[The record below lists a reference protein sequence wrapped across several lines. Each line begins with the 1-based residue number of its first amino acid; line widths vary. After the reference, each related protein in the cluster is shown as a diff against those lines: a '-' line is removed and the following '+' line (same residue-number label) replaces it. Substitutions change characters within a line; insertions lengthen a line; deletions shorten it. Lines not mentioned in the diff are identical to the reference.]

1 MPSSE
6 PAPAPMKTRDRI
18 LQTSLQLFNEYGEPR
33 ITTNHIADELD
44 ISPGNL
50 YYHFRNKDEIIW
62 LLFEQFERRMGAAL
76 QVPERRVPDME
87 DMWLY
92 LHLVFENIW
101 EYRFFYR
108 DLDNLLSRNKKLRT
122 HFRRILER
130 KVNTSAAICKGLV
143 EAGVMEASSED
154 SAALSRNIA
163 VIATYWLNFQRISAP
178 VAAQADESDYLALGV
193 YQVLSLVAP
202 FLQGEAR
209 ELLKQISRE
218 YLN

>member
-1 MPSSE
+1 M
-6 PAPAPMKTRDRI
+6 
-18 LQTSLQLFNEYGEPR
+18 LFR
-33 ITTNHIADELD
+33 
-44 ISPGNL
+44 S
-50 YYHFRNKDEIIW
+50 
-62 LLFEQFERRMGAAL
+62 EQFERRMGAVL
-76 QVPERRVPDME
+76 QVPKRRVPDME

-122 HFRRILER
+122 HFRRILGR
-130 KVNTSAAICKGLV
+130 KVSTAATICKGLI
-143 EAGVMEASSED
+143 EAGVMDASSED
-154 SAALSRNIA
+154 IAALSRNIA

-178 VAAQADESDYLALGV
+178 VAGQSNESDHLAMGV

-209 ELLKQISRE
+209 ELLRQISRE
-218 YLN
+218 YLS

>member
-1 MPSSE
+1 
-6 PAPAPMKTRDRI
+6 MKTRDRI
-18 LQTSLQLFNEYGEPR
+18 LRASLQLFNEHGEPR

-62 LLFEQFERRMGAAL
+62 LLFQQFERQIGTAL

-108 DLDNLLSRNKKLRT
+108 DLDNILSRNKKLRT

-130 KVNTSAAICKGLV
+130 KVSTATAICKGLV
-143 EAGVMEASSED
+143 EADVMNASSED
-154 SAALSRNIA
+154 IAALSRNIA
-163 VIATYWLNFQRISAP
+163 VIATYWLNFQRISALSS
-178 VAAQADESDYLALGV
+178 QGNDSDYLALGV

-202 FLQGEAR
+202 FLKGEAQA
-209 ELLKQISRE
+209 LLRQISQE
-218 YLN
+218 YLI

>member
-1 MPSSE
+1 
-6 PAPAPMKTRDRI
+6 
-18 LQTSLQLFNEYGEPR
+18 
-33 ITTNHIADELD
+33 LD

-62 LLFEQFERRMGAAL
+62 LLFEQFERRIGAAL
-76 QVPERRVPDME
+76 LVPERRVPDME

-130 KVNTSAAICKGLV
+130 KVSTAGAICKGLV

-154 SAALSRNIA
+154 IAALSRNIA

-178 VAAQADESDYLALGV
+178 AAGEANESDHLALGV

-209 ELLKQISRE
+209 ELLKQISQE
-218 YLN
+218 YLR

>member
-1 MPSSE
+1 MSSSE

-50 YYHFRNKDEIIW
+50 YYHFRNKDDIIW
-62 LLFEQFERRMGAAL
+62 LLFEQFERRMSAAL

-130 KVNTSAAICKGLV
+130 KVSTSAAICKGLV
-143 EAGVMEASSED
+143 EAGVMDASSED
-154 SAALSRNIA
+154 IAALSRNIA
-163 VIATYWLNFQRISAP
+163 VIATYWLNFQRISAS
-178 VAAQADESDYLALGV
+178 AAGEASESDHLALGV

-202 FLQGEAR
+202 FLQGDAR

-218 YLN
+218 YLS